1 MKINML
7 VIHILHAALIK
18 LNICREFNTFSHIQ
32 PTDRYHLKKTMN

>member
-7 VIHILHAALIK
+7 VIHILHAAHIK
-18 LNICREFNTFSHIQ
+18 LNTCPEFNTVPNIH